1 MAVLKTGL
9 GERLVSSDVEAKAFD
24 VLPVIDLADL
34 GSPDVERRKALAEQA
49 SPSSPVLVRSLTNSL
64 AARRQIQRASIEIG
78 FFYISNHGIDQDVI
92 DDAFEQGRQFFAQP
106 TEKKM
111 LVDLQK
117 SDAFKGYAPL
127 KGENVDPASRGDVHE
142 AFDIG
147 DDSQVFKSGTRSG
160 GNLWPPAED
169 LPAFR
174 PAIERAFS
182 AVMHLGKRLLPLFA
196 LALDLPE
203 DHFSDQTRNPGSTF
217 RVLSYPPQVGEV
229 DLKEIGIGAHQDYEL
244 YTILAQH
251 GDVEALQVLNAD
263 GEWVHAPP
271 RRGTFVVN
279 IGDQLER
286 LTNGIFKSTVHRA
299 INRSGVSRMSM
310 PFFFGLDYDANLSV
324 LPNCISE
331 SRPALYEP
339 ILAGEYVEKRL
350 AETYV
355 RVDDTNVDD
364 NADTGAIVG

>member
-9 GERLVSSDVEAKAFD
+9 GERLVSTDVEAKAFD
-24 VLPVIDLADL
+24 QLPVIDLSRLSSDKFE
-34 GSPDVERRKALAEQA
+34 DRKALAEE
-49 SPSSPVLVRSLTNSL
+49 
-64 AARRQIQRASIEIG
+64 IQRASIDIG
-78 FFYISNHGIDQDVI
+78 FFYISNHGIPQEVVDE
-92 DDAFEQGRQFFAQP
+92 AFEQGRKFFEQP

-127 KGENVDPASRGDVHE
+127 KGENVDPLSRGDVHE

-147 DDSQVFKSGTRSG
+147 DDSQVMKQGKG
-160 GNLWPPAED
+160 NGNLWPPSSD
-169 LPAFR
+169 LPEFR
-174 PAIERAFS
+174 PAVEKAFNE
-182 AVMHLGKRLLPLFA
+182 VMTLGKRLLPLFA

-203 DHFSDQTRNPGSTF
+203 NYFEEQTKNPGSTF
-217 RVLSYPPQVGEV
+217 RLLSYPPQFGEV

-251 GDVEALQVLNAD
+251 GDVQALQVLNAEGD
-263 GEWVHAPP
+263 WVMAPP
-271 RRGTFVVN
+271 KRGTFVVN
-279 IGDQLER
+279 IGDQLQR

-299 INRSGVSRMSM
+299 INRSGLSRMSM
-310 PFFFGLDYDANLSV
+310 PFFFGLDYEANLSV
-324 LPNCISE
+324 LPNCVSE

-350 AETYV
+350 AETYI
-355 RVDDTNVDD
+355 RVEDKEGEET
-364 NADTGAIVG
+364 AKKPLIG

>member
-1 MAVLKTGL
+1 MTTLKTGL
-9 GERLVSSDVEAKAFD
+9 GERLVSTDVEAKAFD
-24 VLPVIDLADL
+24 QLPVIDLSRL
-34 GSPDVERRKALAEQA
+34 SSPDFEDRKALAEE
-49 SPSSPVLVRSLTNSL
+49 
-64 AARRQIQRASIEIG
+64 IQRASIDIG
-78 FFYISNHGIDQDVI
+78 FFYISNHGIPQQVI
-92 DDAFEQGRQFFAQP
+92 DEAFEQGRQFFDQP

-117 SDAFKGYAPL
+117 SNAFKGYAPL

-147 DDSQVFKSGTRSG
+147 DDSQVMKSGKGT
-160 GNLWPPAED
+160 GNLWPPSSD
-169 LPAFR
+169 LPQFR
-174 PAIERAFS
+174 PAVELAFNE
-182 AVMHLGKRLLPLFA
+182 VMSLGKRLLPLFA

-203 DHFSDQTRNPGSTF
+203 DYFEGQTKNPGSTF
-217 RVLSYPPQVGEV
+217 RLLSYPPQFGEV

-251 GDVEALQVLNAD
+251 GDVQALQVLNAQGD
-263 GEWVHAPP
+263 WVMAPP
-271 RRGTFVVN
+271 KRDTFVVN
-279 IGDQLER
+279 IGDQLQR

-299 INRSGVSRMSM
+299 INRSGQSRMSM
-310 PFFFGLDYDANLSV
+310 PFFFGLDYDANLEV

-355 RVDDTNVDD
+355 RVEEEPKKPLI
-364 NADTGAIVG
+364 G